1 MNRWQNIDFNKLVG
15 LLLPTSLRKR
25 KMLSWLGVLLT
36 PLKRVHYDF
45 LQKRN
50 EKNGDLYRLQH
61 NGQVCYLR
69 KVLNDNFDPEKRRI
83 KIIDGNQFKR
93 KYIYTEAEQ
102 KPVFLGKIFLHRE
115 VDFSENGVDFIVKIP
130 KEIWEAQKSNTSQM
144 GVYRFYNLE
153 AFIDFYKL
161 AGKRYSIEN

>member
-1 MNRWQNIDFNKLVG
+1 MYYNIDFDKLVG

-25 KMLSWLGVLLT
+25 KMFSWLGVLLT
-36 PLKRVHYDF
+36 PLKRIHYDF

-93 KYIYTEAEQ
+93 KYIYTEGEQ
-102 KPVFLGKIFLHRE
+102 KPVFLGKIFLRE
-115 VDFSENGVDFIVKIP
+115 RSDYADTGVDFLVELP
-130 KEIWEAQKSNTSQM
+130 KEVWLYHRTQQNGTEH
-144 GVYRFYNLE
+144 FYTIE

-161 AGKRYSIEN
+161 AGKRYKIVSN